1 MSKSPSVRSM
11 TGFARVARGN
21 QSIEVEIE
29 VRSVNH
35 RFLEVTW
42 KAPRCYSAY
51 ERDVKAVFQRL
62 HRRGRIDVSV
72 VRRVVASTSAQSVER
87 SESFDRLVK
96 SYTAA
101 CKMYGVGTEGLS
113 GFLGQLVLRDQGI
126 GEEASTPDEEEVA
139 QLLAAI
145 GIASEALAA
154 MREQEGEALVV
165 DISARIARIDA
176 IRADIAQGA
185 DTAPARLKEALEA
198 RIQVLAPELR
208 GDPQRLAL
216 EVAFLADKV
225 DVSEE
230 LSRLQTHLGHFSS
243 TLEGHSDG
251 VGRKLDFIVQEI
263 GRELN
268 TIGSK
273 AQDAAIQSRVVDA
286 KAELE
291 RIREQVQN
299 VE

>member
-1 MSKSPSVRSM
+1 M
-11 TGFARVARGN
+11 TGFARVARSVRG
-21 QSIEVEIE
+21 IELEIE

-35 RFLEVTW
+35 RFLEVAL
-42 KAPRCYSAY
+42 KAPRSYSSC
-51 ERDVKAVFQRL
+51 ERDVKAIFQRR

-72 VRRVVASTSAQSVER
+72 VRRVTQHAPPQAAEL
-87 SESFDRLVK
+87 SESFDCLVK

-101 CKMYGVGTEGLS
+101 CKRYGAGTEGLS
-113 GFLGQLVLRDQGI
+113 SFLGQLVLREQSTV
-126 GEEASTPDEEEVA
+126 EELSAPSEEEIVD
-139 QLLAAI
+139 LLESLDM
-145 GIASEALAA
+145 ASEALAA
-154 MREQEGEALVV
+154 MRETEGEALVS
-165 DISARIARIDA
+165 DITKRLSRIEALRLELSK
-176 IRADIAQGA
+176 GA
-185 DTAPARLKEALEA
+185 EAAPVRLKEVLES
-198 RIQVLAPELR
+198 RIRALAPEIK

-216 EVAFLADKV
+216 EVALLADKV

-230 LSRLQTHLGHFSS
+230 LSRLETHLAHFTS
-243 TLEGHSDG
+243 TLNGHPDG

-273 AQDAAIQSRVVDA
+273 AQDALMQSLVVDA

>member
-1 MSKSPSVRSM
+1 M
-11 TGFARVARGN
+11 TGFARVAHG
-21 QSIEVEIE
+21 SLGVEIDVE

-35 RFLEVTW
+35 RFLEVNL
-42 KAPRCYSAY
+42 KIPRSYAAY
-51 ERDVKAVFQRL
+51 ERDVKAIFQRL

-72 VRRVVASTSAQSVER
+72 VRRIVGQVVAQSPER
-87 SESFDRLVK
+87 TEAFDRLVK

-101 CKMYGVGTEGLS
+101 CKRYGAGTAGLS
-113 GFLGQLVLRDQGI
+113 TFLGQLVLREQAPAD
-126 GEEASTPDEEEVA
+126 ENATPSEGEVA
-139 QLLAAI
+139 DLLEVLDK
-145 GIASEALAA
+145 ASEALAA
-154 MREQEGEALVV
+154 MRELEGEALVA
-165 DISARIARIDA
+165 DISKRLARIGTIMTEISQGVESAPLRLKDVLESR
-176 IRADIAQGA
+176 IRA
-185 DTAPARLKEALEA
+185 
-198 RIQVLAPELR
+198 LAPEIK
-208 GDPQRLAL
+208 GDPQRLAV

-230 LSRLQTHLGHFSS
+230 LSRLKAHLDHFLT
-243 TLEGHSDG
+243 TLKGHSDG

-273 AQDAAIQSRVVDA
+273 AQDSRIQSLVVDA

>member
-1 MSKSPSVRSM
+1 MSTSTAVRSM

-21 QSIEVEIE
+21 HGIEIEIE
-29 VRSVNH
+29 VRSVNQ

-42 KAPRCYSAY
+42 RAPRCYAAY
-51 ERDVKAVFQRL
+51 ERDVKAIFQRL
-62 HRRGRIDVSV
+62 HRRGRIEVSV
-72 VRRVVASTSAQSVER
+72 FRRVVTSGSMQAAER
-87 SESFDRLVK
+87 SESFERLVK

-113 GFLGQLVLRDQGI
+113 GFLAQLVLREQGA
-126 GEEASTPDEEEVA
+126 EEETATPGEEEVA
-139 QLLAAI
+139 HLLDAVDT
-145 GIASEALAA
+145 ASEALAV

-165 DISARIARIDA
+165 DISARIARIES
-176 IRADIAQGA
+176 IRSEITRGTVA
-185 DTAPARLKEALEA
+185 APARQKEALES
-198 RIQVLAPELR
+198 RIQALAPELR

-216 EVAFLADKV
+216 EVALLADKV

-230 LSRLQTHLGHFSS
+230 LSRLELHLRQFSNTLKGHA
-243 TLEGHSDG
+243 DG

-273 AQDAAIQSRVVDA
+273 AQDAVIQGQVVDA